1 MFLILVSISEGGITD
16 EAFGCRRLMNLS
28 VFLCVSRSCKS
39 FSTARK
45 SARKSVLFFFAQTN
59 MSNQVGLVG
68 KHSPTR
74 CTFVISFNRVGNFCS
89 LIVLFEV
96 KLVPCL
102 ALKGLV
108 ASWANIPLIV
118 IVYQPVVCQFWWILY
133 CRWHWSHVGRF
144 SLMWTLFTWRVRWS
158 FCFARKI
165 LF

>member
-1 MFLILVSISEGGITD
+1 MILVSISEGGIAD
-16 EAFGCRRLMNLS
+16 EAFVCRRLTNFGVSLYI
-28 VFLCVSRSCKS
+28 SRSCKS

-45 SARKSVLFFFAQTN
+45 SARKSVLLFFAQTD

-68 KHSPTR
+68 KHNPTH
-74 CTFVISFNRVGNFCS
+74 CTFVIGFDSVGNFCS

-118 IVYQPVVCQFWWILY
+118 IVYQPVVCQF
-133 CRWHWSHVGRF
+133 
-144 SLMWTLFTWRVRWS
+144 
-158 FCFARKI
+158 
-165 LF
+165 